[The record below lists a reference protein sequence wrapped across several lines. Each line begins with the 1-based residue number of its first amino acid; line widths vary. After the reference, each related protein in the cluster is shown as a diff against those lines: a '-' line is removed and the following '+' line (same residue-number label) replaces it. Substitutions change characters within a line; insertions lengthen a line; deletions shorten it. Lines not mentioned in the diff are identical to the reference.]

1 VTTTIDVRRTGR
13 ARAAWAAAHG
23 AVPGVARWERIAAR
37 VVPLT
42 LLPSSLWRIA
52 ACTFH
57 APIVRGGTDIG
68 ATPSNVPGLSIEAY
82 AVLLSIVSELLG
94 FAAVGLVASW
104 GQSVP
109 RWVPWLG
116 GRRVPRMVAV
126 VPAALGASVLTVL
139 WTWVA
144 ITAALGRRVDGS
156 VATGTAL
163 LGFRDWRG
171 LLTVAAYAPLLLWG
185 PLLAALT
192 VGYWRRR
199 GRTGSMAG

>member
-1 VTTTIDVRRTGR
+1 MTTTIDVRRTGR

-94 FAAVGLVASW
+94 FAAVGLS
-104 GQSVP
+104 P
-109 RWVPWLG
+109 RGDRPC
-116 GRRVPRMVAV
+116 R
-126 VPAALGASVLTVL
+126 
-139 WTWVA
+139 
-144 ITAALGRRVDGS
+144 D
-156 VATGTAL
+156 
-163 LGFRDWRG
+163 GFRG
-171 LLTVAAYAPLLLWG
+171 SAA
-185 PLLAALT
+185 
-192 VGYWRRR
+192 
-199 GRTGSMAG
+199 AGCPGWSPSFRPRSERAC